1 MIPAEVAL
9 LIVDPHHTMAEGIR
23 RVLSGAGYRAQTATT
38 DGEARTLTAAEHFNV
53 IFLPFGPAPSGGL
66 ALMKTLQTR
75 SPDSQFI
82 FVGSGGTIRSA
93 MKAIHHG
100 AFDYLG
106 WPADNDH
113 ILRSVQKA
121 LDHQVL
127 VAGDPLIRS
136 RLKRR
141 ADVDIFVGQSE
152 VMKQV
157 QRLVEQVAPTDV
169 TVLVQGESGTGKEI
183 VARAIHQR
191 SRRGKGP
198 FVAVNCAALPET
210 LIESEFFG
218 HVRGA
223 FTGAITEKPGRFEL
237 ARGGTLF
244 LDEIGDLS
252 RLGQAD
258 LLRVLDDGV
267 YRPIGSR
274 VVVRADARI
283 VAATNHD
290 LEALCASG
298 NFREDLLYRLNVIT
312 ISLPPLRERPEDIPR
327 LIEMFRG
334 HFAARHGRQ
343 PKAFSPAAVRA
354 LQTFP
359 WPGNVRQLRNIV
371 ERLVLTST
379 GPRIEHADLPA
390 LCTGGRSGPTRP
402 VLTGLTLAQL
412 ESEAIRQAL
421 SQAEGNRT
429 RAAALLGI
437 SRRALHYKIN
447 RLADGPASTAEIPNP
462 KAEKPEA

>member
-1 MIPAEVAL
+1 MIAADVAL
-9 LIVDPHHTMAEGIR
+9 LIVDPTHTMAAGIS
-23 RVLSGAGYRAQTATT
+23 RVLSGAGYRAHTATT
-38 DGEARTLTAAEHFNV
+38 HGEARTLTAAEHFNV
-53 IFLPFGPAPSGGL
+53 IFLPFGPDPSGGL
-66 ALMKTLQTR
+66 ALMKSLQTR

-82 FVGSGGTIRSA
+82 LVGSGGTIRSA
-93 MKAIHHG
+93 MEAIHYG

-113 ILRSVQKA
+113 ILRAVQKA

-127 VAGDPLIRS
+127 VAGDPVIRG

-141 ADVDIFVGQSE
+141 AEVDIFVGQSE
-152 VMKQV
+152 GMKHV

-183 VARAIHQR
+183 VARAIHER

-267 YRPIGSR
+267 FRPIGSR

-283 VAATNHD
+283 VAATNRD
-290 LEALCASG
+290 LETLCATG
-298 NFREDLLYRLNVIT
+298 GFREDLLYRLNVIT
-312 ISLPPLRERPEDIPR
+312 INLPPLRDRPEDIPR

-334 HFAARHGRQ
+334 HFASRHGRQ
-343 PKAFSPAAVRA
+343 PKAFHPGAVRA
-354 LQTFP
+354 LQAFS

-371 ERLVLTST
+371 ERLVLTAP
-379 GPRIEHADLPA
+379 GPRIEPADLPA
-390 LCTGGRSGPTRP
+390 FCASGSPDPTRP
-402 VLTGLTLAQL
+402 VLAGRTLAEL
-412 ESEAIRQAL
+412 ETEAIRQAL
-421 SQAEGNRT
+421 EEAGGNRT
-429 RAAALLGI
+429 RAAGRLGI

-447 RLADGPASTAEIPNP
+447 RLTGGPSARAEIP
-462 KAEKPEA
+462 KSKG